1 MEVETILEKQFTN
14 VPEPI
19 TFDTEGIIP
28 GVYFVKIEDKY
39 SIQTLKVIKTNWS
52 LRRAALLYT
61 TVHLNPEP
69 AIYLI

>member
-39 SIQTLKVIKTNWS
+39 SIQALKVIKTN
-52 LRRAALLYT
+52 
-61 TVHLNPEP
+61 
-69 AIYLI
+69 